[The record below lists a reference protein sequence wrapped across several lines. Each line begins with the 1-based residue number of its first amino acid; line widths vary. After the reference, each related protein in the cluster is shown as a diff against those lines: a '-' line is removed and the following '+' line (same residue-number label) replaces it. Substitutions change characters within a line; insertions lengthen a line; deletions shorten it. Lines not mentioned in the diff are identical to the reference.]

1 MWLSLGELLQPLSG
15 ETFRIFCHSSTPN
28 AMLSWRLNNQT
39 LTNAHNIEIN
49 PLPVPSGT
57 QSGLTIKRFGQN
69 ETGILSC
76 REELSNGSLV
86 EITENITGE
95 SE

>member
-15 ETFRIFCHSSTPN
+15 ETFRIFCHSSTPG

-39 LTNAHNIEIN
+39 LTNNPNIEITQV
-49 PLPVPSGT
+49 PVPIGT

-76 REELSNGSLV
+76 REELGNGSLV

-95 SE
+95 SK